1 MKSPLGSGSAD
12 KISISRAPSKPA
24 REGGALHDVQ
34 DGEEEIKR
42 IDAALRRLEHGVF
55 GLCLYCGDQISMKR
69 LDRNPAIMSCSVCD
83 ED

>member
-1 MKSPLGSGSAD
+1 MKSPLDTGPAD
-12 KISISRAPSKPA
+12 RISISRTPSKPA
-24 REGGALHDVQ
+24 REGGALRHAHE
-34 DGEEEIKR
+34 GEDELKR

-69 LDRNPAIMSCSVCD
+69 LDLDPAVMSCGVCN